1 MIQSLHRFVRHLSG
15 GLCLIGM
22 CVFPVA
28 AAPADLEGGTPLT
41 ADSLAVAED
50 LQAQGKR
57 REALRLLESLR
68 ATLHDSGDAA
78 RVARTAGALGKAY
91 LLLAMPAEARREF
104 EFLLA
109 HARAQADPHLE
120 AAALNDSGLL
130 ATLES
135 RPQAAAEAFE
145 AARHAAERADAP
157 LLFSRSTL
165 NLARQMLRDGKTP
178 QALILLAE
186 AFAWLGKAGDGEEK
200 AMQLIAAGHLGMQ
213 TGNDG
218 MLQGTFSAL
227 NEAAN
232 IARRLDLARVE
243 SLALGNL
250 GELYARRGKT
260 AEALSLARRALF
272 LAQQV
277 SAPDA
282 LYRWHWLIA
291 RLNARSGQSD
301 PALASYEHALI
312 SLQAIRHDL
321 IADLLTSRESYR
333 EAVGPLFQEYV
344 DLLLQRAI
352 TVPDSERAT
361 FLLRARDTIEQ
372 LKTVELA
379 DYFQDACVSVQKEM
393 RTSLDAI
400 PPGTAVLYPILLPDR
415 VELLLTLPNGIRQV
429 PLGISG
435 RQLADETERFRHL
448 LEKRTTR
455 EFLPHA
461 RRLHDWLLAPI
472 EEKLRES
479 GIDTLVFVP
488 DGPLRGLPLAA
499 LHDGRQFV
507 IERYAVAVTP
517 GLSLVAET
525 GAAKGN
531 RKSLLGGITEAVQ
544 DFPALPYVEP
554 EVASFQSIYGG
565 KAMTDAQFV
574 IPAFEKEV
582 KNANYSVIHIAS
594 HGQIESDPRK
604 SFLLAYDGKIT
615 MDNLED
621 YMKYSRAR
629 ADAID
634 LLTLSACR
642 TAAGDDRA
650 ALGLTGVA
658 VKAGARSA
666 LATLWY
672 VNDLASS
679 MLVTE
684 FYRVLAAG
692 GRSKAQALREA
703 QRSVLAD
710 ARYRHPGYWS
720 PFLLIGNWR

>member
-1 MIQSLHRFVRHLSG
+1 MIVSLRRFVRRLSG
-15 GLCLIGM
+15 GLYLIGM
-22 CVFPVA
+22 CVFPVTA
-28 AAPADLEGGTPLT
+28 AELAGAPTTPDALATAEG
-41 ADSLAVAED
+41 

-57 REALRLLESLR
+57 LEALRLLEGLR
-68 ATLHDSGDAA
+68 ATIHDSGDAV
-78 RVARTAGALGKAY
+78 RVARIAGALGKAY
-91 LLLAMPAEARREF
+91 LLLAMPTEARREF
-104 EFLLA
+104 DFLLA
-109 HARAQADPHLE
+109 QARAQADPFLE

-130 ATLES
+130 AIMEN
-135 RPQAAAEAFE
+135 RPQAAVEAFE
-145 AARHAAERADAP
+145 AARHAAERAGAP
-157 LLFSRSTL
+157 LLFSRPTL

-178 QALILLAE
+178 QALALLAE

-200 AMQLIAAGHLGMQ
+200 ALQLIAAGHLGMQ

-218 MLQGTFSAL
+218 ILPDTFSAL
-227 NEAAN
+227 GEAAR
-232 IARRLDLARVE
+232 IARRLELARAE
-243 SLALGNL
+243 SLALGEL
-250 GELYARRGKT
+250 GELYARQGKA
-260 AEALSLARRALF
+260 AEALGLARRALF
-272 LAQQV
+272 LAQGAN
-277 SAPDA
+277 APDA

-291 RLNARSGQSD
+291 RLNARSGQND
-301 PALASYEHALI
+301 LALASYEHALA
-312 SLQAIRHDL
+312 SLQAIRQDL
-321 IADLLTSRESYR
+321 MADLLVYRVSYR
-333 EAVGPLFQEYV
+333 ETVGPLFQEYV
-344 DLLLQRAI
+344 DLLLRRAAAA
-352 TVPDSERAT
+352 PDSERAA
-361 FLLRARDTIEQ
+361 FLLRARDTLEQ
-372 LKTVELA
+372 LKTVELE
-379 DYFQDACVSVQKEM
+379 DYFQDACVAIQKEKT
-393 RTSLDAI
+393 TSLDAL

-415 VELLLTLPNGIRQV
+415 VELLLTLPEGIRQV
-429 PLGISG
+429 PLGVSG
-435 RQLADETERFRHL
+435 QQLAAETERFRHL

-455 EFLPHA
+455 EFMPHA
-461 RRLHDWLLAPI
+461 RQLHAWLLAPI
-472 EEKLRES
+472 EEMLRQA

-488 DGPLRGLPLAA
+488 DGPLRGIPLAA

-507 IERYAVAVTP
+507 IERYALAVAP
-517 GLSLVAET
+517 GLSLVEET
-525 GAAKGN
+525 VATKGKRN
-531 RKSLLGGITEAVQ
+531 SLLGGITEAVQ

-574 IPAFEKEV
+574 IPAFEKEL

-621 YMKYSRAR
+621 YMKYSRQR

-650 ALGLTGVA
+650 ALGLAGVA

-672 VNDLASS
+672 VSDQASS

-692 GRSKAQALREA
+692 GLSKAQALREA